1 MYIIVETQ
9 TTGGQT
15 AVVTPASYADKN
27 QADSAYYT
35 KLAAAARS
43 TVPIHAVI
51 MFNEHGIA
59 IRSDYYEHGD
69 NT

>member
-15 AVVTPASYADKN
+15 AVVTPAAYADKN

-35 KLAAAARS
+35 KLAAAATS
-43 TVPIHAVI
+43 SVPVHAVI
-51 MFNEHGIA
+51 MFDEHGMPV
-59 IRSDYYEHGD
+59 RNDCYEHEVK
-69 NT
+69 